1 MCGAWQRGG
10 QDTAALSEVTL
21 VFCGDLGLSEVYS
34 SRLSKVLQP
43 SGSYSL
49 TVILPVGK
57 LRLWSSLETLQR
69 IAPQPNR
76 VGVYVYAFFFF
87 LTCSHLLTELSVE
100 PLSGV
105 ELGALRKPVPR
116 VGMACEDWTLLEDGR
131 GYPARL
137 CAPQCRFLMLQ
148 GPLGTRPEPL
158 ETTAQM

>member
-1 MCGAWQRGG
+1 MFVWSLAEGG

-49 TVILPVGK
+49 TVILPTGK

-76 VGVYVYAFFFF
+76 VGVYVYAFFCFF
-87 LTCSHLLTELSVE
+87 FFFYMFTF
-100 PLSGV
+100 
-105 ELGALRKPVPR
+105 ADR
-116 VGMACEDWTLLEDGR
+116 VKCRTAFRGRVRSAAQARAESWDGMGGLDVA
-131 GYPARL
+131 
-137 CAPQCRFLMLQ
+137 
-148 GPLGTRPEPL
+148 
-158 ETTAQM
+158 